1 MTQGVRLGTVI
12 MFVRDL
18 DRSVA
23 FYRELFGLDIVDSS
37 STAALLGNEAGAELV
52 LRAMGS
58 SAQHMLGNIGV
69 QYVAWTVPSRED
81 LDRCEHLL
89 RERSAYRQ
97 SRTEDEV
104 VTIEGED
111 PDDTPVIIVY
121 HGPHHAGLR
130 ELPTR
135 IYAW

>member
-1 MTQGVRLGTVI
+1 MTQGVRLGTVV

-23 FYRELFGLDIVDSS
+23 FYREIFGLGIVDSS
-37 STAALLGNEAGAELV
+37 STAALLGNEAGVELI
-52 LRAMGS
+52 LRAMGG
-58 SAQHMLGNIGV
+58 SAQHVLGNVGV
-69 QYVAWTVPSRED
+69 QYVAWTVPSREEF
-81 LDRCEHLL
+81 DRCEQLL

-97 SRTEDEV
+97 NRTDAGT
-104 VTIEGED
+104 VTVEGAD
-111 PDDTPVIIVY
+111 PDDTPVIIAY
-121 HGPHHAGLR
+121 HGPHQARLR

>member
-1 MTQGVRLGTVI
+1 MAQGVRLGTVV

-23 FYRELFGLDIVDSS
+23 FYRELLGLDVVDSS
-37 STAALLGNEAGAELV
+37 STAALLSNEAGVELI
-52 LRAMGS
+52 LRAMGD
-58 SAQHMLGNIGV
+58 SAQRALGSVGV
-69 QYVAWTVPSRED
+69 QYVGWTVPDRED
-81 LDRCEHLL
+81 LDRCEQLL
-89 RERSAYRQ
+89 RERSAFRQ
-97 SRTEDEV
+97 SRTEGET
-104 VTIEGED
+104 VTVEGAD

-121 HGPHHAGLR
+121 RGPHMPRLR